1 MLLIRASVLGI
12 IPHASVPVPS
22 AVAIQVREDWRED
35 TGGLCEQNRL
45 EHADGVCLH
54 VKETTKRQKKLPDA

>member
-12 IPHASVPVPS
+12 IPQASLPVTWNTLK
-22 AVAIQVREDWRED
+22 VREDWRED

-45 EHADGVCLH
+45 EHVDGVCLH